1 MADTM
6 SGGRQLSD
14 VLRRQLL
21 TALEEQGPAL
31 LDKGATTFTAWLSN
45 RQDRRRQEQERE
57 AADQREVLAELRQ
70 FMAELVQAVG
80 VWRVQ
85 ALRLQAEAGHLQ
97 LAAVPEW
104 REHLLATSA
113 RLEALRVRIND
124 KALREQIW
132 RLNSASAA
140 IGTAGSEQEF
150 AQALYGLYTA
160 IQQTNELLSRR
171 P

>member
-31 LDKGATTFTAWLSN
+31 LDKGVTAFTAWLGN
-45 RQDRRRQEQERE
+45 RQDMRRQEQERE
-57 AADQREVLAELRQ
+57 VADQREVLAELRQ
-70 FMAELVQAVG
+70 FMAELVQTVG

-104 REHLLATSA
+104 REQLLATSA
-113 RLEALRVRIND
+113 RMEALRVRIND
-124 KALREQIW
+124 KAVREQIW
-132 RLNSASAA
+132 KLNSALAA
-140 IGTAGSEQEF
+140 IGTVGSEQEF

>member
-31 LDKGATTFTAWLSN
+31 LDKGVTTFTAWLSN
-45 RQDRRRQEQERE
+45 RQDIRRQEQERE
-57 AADQREVLAELRQ
+57 VADQREVLAELRQ
-70 FMAELVQAVG
+70 FMAELVQTVG

-104 REHLLATSA
+104 RELLLATSA
-113 RLEALRVRIND
+113 RMEALRVRIND

-132 RLNSASAA
+132 KLNSALAG
-140 IGTAGSEQEF
+140 IGTVGSEQEF